1 MMSKLTKGE
10 ESRAKWQHFIALDWY
25 DSLIE
30 FLFRFVAKTSEPL
43 LAAGLVISAADF
55 LTSGALMRDNQAFS
69 MAWAWTQALAIEAS
83 SGVVFVYALHSF
95 RQQDQLKAWLY
106 LVLSLLLALTGGA
119 MLLFQLIA
127 NTTGMQENALPHG
140 LFYTLAGLRVLVSVS
155 YVYLCRA
162 KHIRFTDLADSSL
175 TKEAQHPQHPAPE
188 AAAMSPDVLNLLI
201 ERLEHL
207 SVTVMQLES
216 RETLEPPSPTRL
228 SLPEQAENTQHSLE
242 NDATIF
248 RKASRQERED
258 QPIYL
263 DRFQSKEHVIASVL
277 ARKPDASVEEIV
289 QEAGCST
296 RTASKWMKRLQL
308 PPQGET
314 TKGGKQDEH

>member
-1 MMSKLTKGE
+1 MMSKGTKGE
-10 ESRAKWQHFIALDWY
+10 ASRNTWQHFLALDWY

-55 LTSGALMRDNQAFS
+55 LTSGALMRDNHAFS

-95 RQQDQLKAWLY
+95 RQQDQVKAWLY

-175 TKEAQHPQHPAPE
+175 TKEAQHAQHPAPE
-188 AAAMSPDVLNLLI
+188 AAAMSPEVLNLLI

-207 SVTVMQLES
+207 SVTVTQLES
-216 RETLEPPSPTRL
+216 RETPNPTRL
-228 SLPEQAENTQHSLE
+228 SLPEQAEQTQHGLE

-248 RKASRQERED
+248 RKDSRQEREDRED

-263 DRFQSKEHVIASVL
+263 DRFASMEHVIASVL
-277 ARKPDASVEEIV
+277 ARKPDASVEEIA

>member
-1 MMSKLTKGE
+1 MMSKWTKGE
-10 ESRAKWQHFIALDWY
+10 ESRNTWQHFLALDWY

-175 TKEAQHPQHPAPE
+175 TKEAKHPASE
-188 AAAMSPDVLNLLI
+188 AAAMSPEVLNLLI

-207 SVTVMQLES
+207 SVTVTQLES
-216 RETLEPPSPTRL
+216 REPPSPTRL

-248 RKASRQERED
+248 RKASRQEHED

-263 DRFQSKEHVIASVL
+263 NRFQSKEHVIASVL
-277 ARKPDASVEEIV
+277 ARKPDAPVEEIA